1 MMAEKWQ
8 RFAKLRVVLP
18 TIVLAVGAVFGLMKA
33 YEYLRYSMK
42 HVTTDDARVKGRMVS
57 VAPEV
62 SGMVKVLRVDE
73 GSAVKVGDVLLELN
87 DTTYR
92 LQLEEAQAQ
101 AEMIERQV
109 QEDTKEYA
117 LDIRRAEDQLVQ
129 ARAELTAKQSALAEE
144 RTALTLEVEQTRHQ
158 LVEAEAALKESEST
172 VKEMQ
177 GQVRIARAPSNWE
190 RAQALFQEGIVP
202 IANRDQAQDTLAQM
216 QARLNA
222 TQERVAQLRAR
233 LSNAQTAQKRI
244 QLRERKIQ
252 TLEAE
257 IEKAQASV
265 RLVQTELE
273 RSKTRQDRL
282 QILEARLKDV
292 HAKAERARQ
301 SLQDTVLRS
310 PLAGV
315 ISRKRVEEGQL
326 VQNGQPV
333 LVISDPKDV
342 WILANIKE
350 SYIRDVTVGKPVDI
364 MVDAYPDRRFEGKV
378 ETIGAAAISEFALFP
393 PTGSFT
399 KVEQRIPVQIT
410 VANTAGLLKPG
421 MMVVIGIV
429 KD

>member
-177 GQVRIARAPSNWE
+177 GQVRIATSNWE

>member
-1 MMAEKWQ
+1 MIAEKWQ
-8 RFAKLRVVLP
+8 RFAKLRVLLP
-18 TIVLAVGAVFGLMKA
+18 TIVLAVGAVFGLIKA

-62 SGMVKVLRVDE
+62 SGMVKVLHVDE
-73 GSAVKVGDVLLELN
+73 GSVVKAGEVLLELN

-129 ARAELTAKQSALAEE
+129 ARAELAAKQSALAEE
-144 RTALTLEVEQTRHQ
+144 RTALALEVEQTRHQ

-177 GQVRIARAPSNWE
+177 GQVRIATSNWE

-202 IANRDQAQDTLAQM
+202 IANRDQAQDTLAQV

-244 QLRERKIQ
+244 QLRERKVQ

-257 IEKAQASV
+257 IDKAQASV

-282 QILEARLKDV
+282 QILEARLKEV

-350 SYIRDVTVGKPVDI
+350 SYIRDVTVGKVVDI

-378 ETIGAAAISEFALFP
+378 ETIGAAAISEFAMFP

-410 VANTAGLLKPG
+410 VANTDGLLKPG

-429 KD
+429 KE

>member
-1 MMAEKWQ
+1 MAEKWQ

-177 GQVRIARAPSNWE
+177 GQVRIATSNWE

>member
-1 MMAEKWQ
+1 MAEKWQ
-8 RFAKLRVVLP
+8 MFGKLRVILP
-18 TIVLAVGAVFGLMKA
+18 SIALAIGAIFGLVKGID
-33 YEYLRYSMK
+33 YLRYSMK

-57 VAPEV
+57 VSPEV

-73 GSAVKVGDVLLELN
+73 GHVVKAGDVLLELN

-101 AEMIERQV
+101 AEMIERQL
-109 QEDTKEYA
+109 QEDKKEYT
-117 LDIRRAEDQLVQ
+117 LDIRRSDDQILQ
-129 ARAELTAKQSALAEE
+129 ARAELLAKQSALAEE
-144 RTALTLEVEQTRHQ
+144 RAALGLETEQTRNQ
-158 LVEAEAALKESEST
+158 LVEAEAALKEAESM
-172 VKEMQ
+172 VKETQ
-177 GQVRIARAPSNWE
+177 GQVRTVTSNWE
-190 RAQALFQEGIVP
+190 RKQALFNEGIVP
-202 IANRDQAQDTLAQM
+202 AGDRDQAHDAVTQV
-216 QARLNA
+216 QARYSA
-222 TQERVAQLRAR
+222 MQERVAQLRAR
-233 LSNAQTAQKRI
+233 LNNALTAQKRI
-244 QLRERKIQ
+244 QLRERKVQ

-257 IEKAQASV
+257 VEKAQANV
-265 RLVQTELE
+265 RLVQTEAE
-273 RSKTRQDRL
+273 RSKIRQDKL
-282 QILEARLKDV
+282 PILEARLKEA
-292 HAKAERARQ
+292 HAKVERVRQ
-301 SLQDTVLRS
+301 GLQDTVLRS
-310 PLAGV
+310 PIDGV

-350 SYIRDVTVGKPVDI
+350 SYIRDVAVGKPVDI
-364 MVDAYPDRRFEGKV
+364 AVDAYPDRRFTGKV

-410 VANTAGLLKPG
+410 VVNADGLLKPG

>member
-1 MMAEKWQ
+1 MAEKWQ
-8 RFAKLRVVLP
+8 RFGKLRVILP
-18 TIVLAVGAVFGLMKA
+18 SIVLAVGVIFGLMKGFD
-33 YEYLRYSMK
+33 YLRYSMK

-62 SGMVKVLRVDE
+62 SGMVKALRVDE
-73 GSAVKVGDVLLELN
+73 GSVVQAGDVLLELN
-87 DTTYR
+87 DMTYR

-101 AEMIERQV
+101 AEMVERQL
-109 QEDTKEYA
+109 QEDKKEYA
-117 LDIRRAEDQLVQ
+117 LDIRRAEDQLLQ
-129 ARAELTAKQSALAEE
+129 ARAELVAKQSALAEE
-144 RTALTLEVEQTRHQ
+144 RMALVLEIEQTRHQ
-158 LVEAEAALKESEST
+158 TVEAEAALKESEST
-172 VKEMQ
+172 VKEAQ
-177 GQVRIARAPSNWE
+177 GQVRNATSNWE
-190 RAQALFQEGIVP
+190 RAQALFSEGIVP
-202 IANRDQAQDTLAQM
+202 VANRDQAQDTLSQV
-216 QARLNA
+216 QARFNA

-233 LSNAQTAQKRI
+233 LNNAQTAQKRI
-244 QLRERKIQ
+244 QLRERKVQ

-257 IEKAQASV
+257 VDKAQASI
-265 RLVQTELE
+265 RLVQTEVE
-273 RSKTRQDRL
+273 RSKTRQERL
-282 QILEARLKDV
+282 QILDARLKEA
-292 HAKAERARQ
+292 HAKAARANQ

-350 SYIRDVTVGKPVDI
+350 SYIRDVTVGKVVDI
-364 MVDAYPDRRFEGKV
+364 TVDAYPDRRFEGKV

-410 VANTAGLLKPG
+410 VANTEGLLKPG
-421 MMVVIGIV
+421 MMVVVGIV

>member
-1 MMAEKWQ
+1 MTEKWQ
-8 RFAKLRVVLP
+8 RFAKLRVILP
-18 TIVLAVGAVFGLMKA
+18 TIVLAIGAVFGLMKA
-33 YEYLRYSMK
+33 FEYLRYSMK

-62 SGMVKVLRVDE
+62 SGIVKVLRVDE
-73 GSAVKVGDVLLELN
+73 GSVVKMGDILLDLN
-87 DTTYR
+87 DATYR

-109 QEDTKEYA
+109 QEDKKEYA
-117 LDIRRAEDQLVQ
+117 LDIKRAEDQLIQ
-129 ARAELTAKQSALAEE
+129 ARAELVAKQSALAEE
-144 RTALTLEVEQTRHQ
+144 RMALVLETEQTRNQ
-158 LVEAEAALKESEST
+158 IVEAEAALKEAEST

-177 GQVRIARAPSNWE
+177 GQVRIATSNWE

-233 LSNAQTAQKRI
+233 LNNAQTAQKRI
-244 QLRERKIQ
+244 QLRERKVQ

-257 IEKAQASV
+257 VEKAQASV
-265 RLVQTELE
+265 RLVQTEVE
-273 RSKTRQDRL
+273 RSKSRQDRL
-282 QILEARLKDV
+282 QILEARLKEAR
-292 HAKAERARQ
+292 AKAERARQ

-310 PLAGV
+310 PIDGV

-350 SYIRDVTVGKPVDI
+350 SYIREVAVGKPVDI
-364 MVDAYPDRRFEGKV
+364 TVDAYPDRHFEGKV

-410 VANTAGLLKPG
+410 VANPDGLLKPG

>member
-1 MMAEKWQ
+1 MTEKWQ
-8 RFAKLRVVLP
+8 KFGKLRVLLP
-18 TIVLAVGAVFGLMKA
+18 SIVLAIGAVFGLMKGF
-33 YEYLRYSMK
+33 EYVQYSMK

-73 GSAVKVGDVLLELN
+73 GSVVKAGDVLMELN

-101 AEMIERQV
+101 AEMIQRQL
-109 QEDTKEYA
+109 QEDKKEYA
-117 LDIRRAEDQLVQ
+117 LDVRRSEDQILQ
-129 ARAELTAKQSALAEE
+129 ARSEVVAKQSALAEE
-144 RTALTLEVEQTRHQ
+144 RTALVLETEQTRNQ
-158 LVEAEAALKESEST
+158 IVEAEAALKEAEST

-177 GQVRIARAPSNWE
+177 GQVRIATSNWE
-190 RAQALFQEGIVP
+190 RAQALFSEGIVP
-202 IANRDQAQDTLAQM
+202 VANRDQAQDMLAQM
-216 QARLNA
+216 QARQTA

-244 QLRERKIQ
+244 QLRERKVQ

-257 IEKAQASV
+257 VEKAQTSV

-273 RSKTRQDRL
+273 RSKARQEKL
-282 QILEARLKDV
+282 QILEARLKEAN
-292 HAKAERARQ
+292 AKVERVRQ
-301 SLQDTVLRS
+301 SFQDTTVRS
-310 PLAGV
+310 PIAGV
-315 ISRKRVEEGQL
+315 ISRKRIEEGQL

-350 SYIRDVTVGKPVDI
+350 SYIRDVSVGKPVDI
-364 MVDAYPDRRFEGKV
+364 SVDAYPDRRFEGKV

-410 VANTAGLLKPG
+410 VSNTDGLLKPG
-421 MMVVIGIV
+421 MMVVVGIV

>member
-1 MMAEKWQ
+1 MIAEKWQ
-8 RFAKLRVVLP
+8 RFAKLRVLLP
-18 TIVLAVGAVFGLMKA
+18 TIVLAVGAVFGLIKA

-62 SGMVKVLRVDE
+62 SGMVKVLHVDE
-73 GSAVKVGDVLLELN
+73 GSVVQAGDVLLELN

-129 ARAELTAKQSALAEE
+129 ARAELAAKQSALAEE
-144 RTALTLEVEQTRHQ
+144 RTALALEVEQTRHQ
-158 LVEAEAALKESEST
+158 IVEAEAAFKESESA

-177 GQVRIARAPSNWE
+177 GQVRIATSNWE

-202 IANRDQAQDTLAQM
+202 IANRDQAQDTLAQV
-216 QARLNA
+216 QARFNA
-222 TQERVAQLRAR
+222 TQERVVQLRAR

-244 QLRERKIQ
+244 QLRERKVQ

-282 QILEARLKDV
+282 QILEARLKEV
-292 HAKAERARQ
+292 HAKAERTRQ

-310 PLAGV
+310 PLTGV

-410 VANTAGLLKPG
+410 VANTDGLLKPG